1 MKHST
6 AVWQKSTYCSCSFLI
21 QDESETKE
29 VFSRSGSSSWIEF
42 RWRTKA
48 SSSSIASWNYSW
60 SSLRGSFI
68 ILSQA
73 PSSSHCVLINVYFKS
88 WVSFVAGLGFQKWC
102 CYEGWLRIIKLMN
115 SNDSYIMNLGFFL
128 CTLFLECGLN
138 SHQSI

>member
-21 QDESETKE
+21 QEESETKE

-88 WVSFVAGLGFQKWC
+88 WVAFVAGVGFQKWF
-102 CYEGWLRIIKLMN
+102 CYELTTYHQTYEFEWFRTFQVL
-115 SNDSYIMNLGFFL
+115 DIMNLGFIL
-128 CTLFLECGLN
+128 CM
-138 SHQSI
+138 